1 MQLTRAEILER
12 LKEILISSDAVSPEI
27 CDACNEDSDLFT
39 DIGLSSIGMLY
50 VVIAIEEAFESALK
64 DNKLEPV
71 CEPSVSI
78 KDISKDGV
86 TYIFKIITKYFKSL
100 INIFLIIFYKII

>member
-12 LKEILISSDAVSPEI
+12 LKEILMSSDAVPPEI

-50 VVIAIEEAFESALK
+50 VVIAIEEAFH
-64 DNKLEPV
+64 V
-71 CEPSVSI
+71 RFTGMGVSDFRTVRDVI
-78 KDISKDGV
+78 DHIQEHLS
-86 TYIFKIITKYFKSL
+86 
-100 INIFLIIFYKII
+100 